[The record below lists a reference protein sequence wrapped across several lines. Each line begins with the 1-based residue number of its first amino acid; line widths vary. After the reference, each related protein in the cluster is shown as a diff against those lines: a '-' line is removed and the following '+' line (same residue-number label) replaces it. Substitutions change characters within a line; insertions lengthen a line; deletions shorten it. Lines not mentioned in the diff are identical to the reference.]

1 MIRVS
6 RPDRLAPVPE
16 PPLGLLTEQGQ
27 RLLMAHRWSLMS
39 RRYLQPRPD
48 CSTAEEQ
55 SEDLTLAQP
64 EPQCPDHY
72 WLASGAGGGVGR
84 DVLWRSV

>member
-16 PPLGLLTEQGQ
+16 PLLGLLTEQGQ
-27 RLLMAHRWSLMS
+27 RLLMAHRWSLKS

-48 CSTAEEQ
+48 RSTAEGQ

-64 EPQCPDHY
+64 EPQWPRCLPENSMR
-72 WLASGAGGGVGR
+72 L
-84 DVLWRSV
+84 